1 MATVRFT
8 SWNASQIFLKVP
20 AILASYGGA
29 VAPML
34 QETIKSK
41 AYDYPVTSVRKVGL
55 YSGKIVPK
63 GKRDIVDT
71 GELLNSQ
78 TEPEIK
84 GNKLTIKWTAPYSKA
99 VLDGGYLVGT
109 VRDWYEAP
117 SRDWITPVL
126 EAKPPGR
133 FFVQEWQKLGK

>member
-1 MATVRFT
+1 MAKVRFV
-8 SWNASQIFLKVP
+8 SWNADQLLERIPQILTQ
-20 AILASYGGA
+20 YGDT

-78 TEPEIK
+78 TAPQVK
-84 GNKLTIKWTAPYSKA
+84 SNQMTIAWMAPYSKQ

-109 VRDWYEAP
+109 MRDSYVAP
-117 SRDWITPVL
+117 PRDWITPVL
-126 EAKPPGR
+126 KFKPPGR